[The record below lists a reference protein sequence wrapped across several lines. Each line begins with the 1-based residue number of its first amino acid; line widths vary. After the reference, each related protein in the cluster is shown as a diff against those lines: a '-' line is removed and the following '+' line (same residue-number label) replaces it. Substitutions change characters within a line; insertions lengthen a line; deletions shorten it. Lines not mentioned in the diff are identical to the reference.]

1 MKRNSLLGVCAQLPR
16 LRLLPYRLDQQIR
29 ALGKFAV
36 AGGNRVSCGRAAD
49 GRCVDPKYGR
59 GSAGV
64 TESIWYLCRMTE
76 DTQQRPLANIKSMAI
91 DFVAGRA
98 EIALRDGR
106 LATIPYV
113 STSGADEADHCIVD
127 LEMRTVTVQFPG
139 MSPMTAEIGGGGLTD
154 PELLKSRP
162 VVYLDQNHWVT
173 LAERLHRP
181 GSIPQKLME
190 PADKLIDLALSQKVV
205 LPLSSGHFI
214 ESTVT
219 DGEYRRALAKA
230 MLGLSRGWQMMDP
243 LRVRRQ
249 ELLDLLHAAFPAR
262 GESKPSP
269 VITLEPDV
277 LYFEGVPYEGA
288 SDFPPEMNDLLRR
301 VVSTLANYSTL
312 ADPNAEQRV
321 ESQST
326 WVRVHEDLAAHIATL
341 PKQSPKRD
349 MTVKAWMLQDL
360 RKDLAICAATLD
372 LTQAEFLDWLE
383 SEFDDVLLQRPYVGL
398 VLETTRHRLRDS
410 QSRWE
415 PNDLVDML
423 YLCCAAGYTDL
434 VVGERKFTGYLNRS
448 LRACRVSTPCVRS
461 LSEAVQLLDGL
472 IGVES
477 RSGVDLMT
485 TPRR

>member
-1 MKRNSLLGVCAQLPR
+1 MAEE
-16 LRLLPYRLDQQIR
+16 I
-29 ALGKFAV
+29 
-36 AGGNRVSCGRAAD
+36 
-49 GRCVDPKYGR
+49 
-59 GSAGV
+59 
-64 TESIWYLCRMTE
+64 
-76 DTQQRPLANIKSMAI
+76 QQRPLANIKSWAI
-91 DFVAGRA
+91 DFVAGLA
-98 EIALRDGR
+98 EITLRDGR
-106 LATIPYV
+106 VATIPYAGTNV
-113 STSGADEADHCIVD
+113 ADDADHCTVD
-127 LEMRTVTVQFPG
+127 LETRTVTVQFPG

-154 PELLKSRP
+154 RELLRSRP

-173 LAERLHRP
+173 IAERLHRP
-181 GSIPQKLME
+181 DSIPQRLRE
-190 PADKLIDLALSQKVV
+190 SADKLIDLALSQQIV

-249 ELLDLLHAAFPAR
+249 ELLDLLQAAFPAR

-312 ADPNAEQRV
+312 ADPSAEQRV
-321 ESQST
+321 ESQSA
-326 WVRVHEDLAAHIATL
+326 WVRVHQDLAAHIAKL
-341 PKQSPKRD
+341 PKQSSKRN
-349 MTVKAWMLQDL
+349 MTVKAWMLHDL
-360 RKDLAICAATLD
+360 TKDLATCAAILH

-383 SEFDDVLLQRPYVGL
+383 SEFDDVLLQRPFVGL

-410 QSRWE
+410 KSRWE
-415 PNDLVDML
+415 PNDLVDTL

-448 LRACRVSTPCVRS
+448 LDKCGLTTPCVRS

-472 IGVES
+472 TDARVP
-477 RSGVDLMT
+477 SGT
-485 TPRR
+485 T